1 MADKSASIFDKEES
15 EDQNPELL
23 KPVEG
28 TNDMKRWLVN
38 YVGEKFQPADNS
50 VTTEMIITAMAEEFP
65 EFLMPIAEENFIRGY
80 RQGLDD
86 AHNGQTLWQD
96 QLAQEAA
103 AAEAK
108 AALSKGS
115 DLQE

>member
-38 YVGEKFQPADNS
+38 YVVEKFQPEDNS

-65 EFLMPIAEENFIRGY
+65 EFLMAVAEENFFRGY
-80 RQGLDD
+80 EQALVDL
-86 AHNGQTLWQD
+86 H
-96 QLAQEAA
+96 EASSS
-103 AAEAK
+103 ENV
-108 AALSKGS
+108 
-115 DLQE
+115 

>member
-1 MADKSASIFDKEES
+1 MADKSALIFDKEES

-38 YVGEKFQPADNS
+38 YVGEKFQPKDNS

-86 AHNGQTLWQD
+86 AHNGQTVWQD
-96 QLAQEAA
+96 QLAQEVDAIA
-103 AAEAK
+103 TKEK
-108 AALSKGS
+108 LNSTS